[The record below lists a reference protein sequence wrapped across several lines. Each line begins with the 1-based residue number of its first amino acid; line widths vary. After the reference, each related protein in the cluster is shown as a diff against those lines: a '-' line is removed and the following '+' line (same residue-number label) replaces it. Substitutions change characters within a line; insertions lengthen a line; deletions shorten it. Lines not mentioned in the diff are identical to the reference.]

1 MFTMTCL
8 GWQNYNEIVCV
19 KTESGLSMKLIE
31 KPSNQTMAQLPTCT
45 NFYQT
50 KTNQRKLENST
61 ETRFIISYVP
71 ALEDA

>member
-1 MFTMTCL
+1 
-8 GWQNYNEIVCV
+8 
-19 KTESGLSMKLIE
+19 
-31 KPSNQTMAQLPTCT
+31 MAQLPTCT

-61 ETRFIISYVP
+61 ETRVIISYVP